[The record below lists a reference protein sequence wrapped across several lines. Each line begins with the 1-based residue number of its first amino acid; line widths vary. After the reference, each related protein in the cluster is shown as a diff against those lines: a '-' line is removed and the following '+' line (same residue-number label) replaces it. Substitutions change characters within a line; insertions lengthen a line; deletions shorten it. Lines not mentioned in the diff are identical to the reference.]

1 MKIHLIA
8 IGTKM
13 PKWVDQGYKEYAGR
27 LPRECSVSLHE
38 LPLANRGKDSSK
50 ADIPRAMEDEAC
62 RILAR
67 VPTGARI
74 VALDE
79 RGKPWSTRQL
89 SGQLDNWM
97 MDGRDVALLIGGP
110 DGLSPSLKAQADQL
124 WSLSNLV
131 LPHPVVR
138 IVVAE
143 QIYRAWSILRNHPY
157 HRD

>member
-1 MKIHLIA
+1 VKIHLIA
-8 IGTKM
+8 IGSKM
-13 PKWVDQGYKEYAGR
+13 PKWVEQGYKEYAGR
-27 LPRECSVSLHE
+27 LPRECSLELHE

-50 ADIPRAMEDEAC
+50 ADIPRAMDDEAN

-67 VPTGARI
+67 VPSGARI

-79 RGKPWSTRQL
+79 RGKPWSTREL
-89 SGQLDNWM
+89 SGQMDNWM

-110 DGLSPSLKAQADQL
+110 DGLSPSLRAKADQL

-131 LPHPVVR
+131 LPHPLVR

-143 QIYRAWSILRNHPY
+143 QLYRAMSIIRNHPY

>member
-1 MKIHLIA
+1 MKIHLLA
-8 IGTKM
+8 IGSKM
-13 PKWVDQGYKEYAGR
+13 PKWVEQGYREYADR
-27 LPRECSVSLHE
+27 LPRECRIELHE

-50 ADIPRAMEDEAC
+50 ADIPRAMEDEAS
-62 RILAR
+62 RLLAR
-67 VPTGARI
+67 IPNGARI

-79 RGKPWSTRQL
+79 RGKPWSTREL
-89 SGQLDNWM
+89 SGQLDDWM

-110 DGLSPSLKAQADQL
+110 DGLAPSIKAKVDQQ

-131 LPHPVVR
+131 LPHPLVR